1 MKTKKY
7 LFIGLLA
14 LITVTSAW
22 AANSA
27 SGGNL
32 FQGRFFNMFGTPETE
47 TLAVVIE
54 MPATDDEQYSYKH
67 PIMFR
72 ARIRN
77 LDTITPDAMD
87 KLKYFWESDRQG
99 GFGEGMEFEHKLAK
113 GRHLV
118 TLTVMDDYGNHGKTQ
133 KYINVINTPPEIKIK
148 NPPPASVI
156 KKGEPLTLEAEVY
169 DKEEQAIPDVNIDWK
184 CNLDGHIGRGKTVTT
199 DKLSIGTHK
208 ITVSAKDS
216 EGAETKN
223 DIIFTIK

>member
-14 LITVTSAW
+14 LITVATAW
-22 AANSA
+22 SANSA
-27 SGGNL
+27 TGGNL
-32 FQGRFFNMFGTPETE
+32 FQGRFSNMFSTPKAE

-67 PIMFR
+67 PVMFR

-77 LDTITPDAMD
+77 LDTITPDAKD
-87 KLKYFWESDRQG
+87 TLKYFWESDRQG
-99 GFGEGMEFEHKLAK
+99 QFGEGMEFEHQLSK

-118 TLTVMDDYGNHGKTQ
+118 TLTVMDDYGNLGKTQ

-148 NPPPASVI
+148 SPIPQSILEA
-156 KKGEPLTLEAEVY
+156 GYQLTLEAEVY
-169 DKEEQAIPDVNIDWK
+169 DKEEQAIPDVNVAWV
-184 CNLDGHIGRGKTVTT
+184 CNLDGDIGRGKTVTT
-199 DKLSIGTHK
+199 DKLSPGVHK